1 MHEFLV
7 HFVATQPHTAQN
19 HTPCKLRDRL
29 FPVDETRAH
38 KLLWISSLWLSE
50 THWWLPWLLRQG
62 KQYPFDSINKL
73 YFLGNKAE
81 DAAEREWLFIAI
93 DDLHQADKL
102 RHGELAAT
110 VLKKKGTQ
118 CVDVFM
124 FKRKLL
130 NDLLHARIRQLGLS
144 KESSST
150 LHTVLQSHSSYRN
163 CIGSPDMKS
172 GDATWNAHLSR
183 ACMMYCQLIEE
194 LVYGTYYDQVIK
206 QILKYLGKTF
216 VVIYNR
222 TKLVKLI
229 VRNIFKMILIWQGN
243 VIPKQ
248 FNYLE
253 TWFWRT

>member
-1 MHEFLV
+1 MLAEEGQH
-7 HFVATQPHTAQN
+7 
-19 HTPCKLRDRL
+19 
-29 FPVDETRAH
+29 
-38 KLLWISSLWLSE
+38 S
-50 THWWLPWLLRQG
+50 
-62 KQYPFDSINKL
+62 PFDSINKL

-81 DAAEREWLFIAI
+81 DTAEREWLFIAI

-118 CVDVFM
+118 YVDVLM

-163 CIGSPDMKS
+163 CIGFPDMKS
-172 GDATWNAHLSR
+172 GDATWNTHLSR

-206 QILKYLGKTF
+206 QILKYRKSVRKPWITARSVPSS
-216 VVIYNR
+216 VVPPNSHLCCSCIRRWSCRKSLCIRVLACLVTPQTTCILKACCGGRGISNVCCCHEDCSHMLDCSRGR
-222 TKLVKLI
+222 TNLRALD
-229 VRNIFKMILIWQGN
+229 
-243 VIPKQ
+243 
-248 FNYLE
+248 
-253 TWFWRT
+253 